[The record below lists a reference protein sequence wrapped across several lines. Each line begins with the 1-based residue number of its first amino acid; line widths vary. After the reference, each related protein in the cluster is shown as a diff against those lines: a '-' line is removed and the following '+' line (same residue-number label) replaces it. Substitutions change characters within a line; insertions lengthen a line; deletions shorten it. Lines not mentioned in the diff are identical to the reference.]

1 MEAVDGTAWPGAVQL
16 VAAGHGGPVAGQAGP
31 CPGLQRQSQVQPGAL
46 EVLHEAVH
54 HGLGVVRGR
63 SYPQLLLAAGHS
75 GVVDGLD
82 VVAVL
87 LQEDLGQVGAEDGV
101 AHVDWDDVRR
111 SLLHSNSRSKQRP
124 PEVLHVELVLS
135 SELPEQKCCYLPR
148 LSAL

>member
-1 MEAVDGTAWPGAVQL
+1 MEVVDGTTRPGAVQL
-16 VAAGHGGPVAGQAGP
+16 VAAGHCGPVAGQTGP
-31 CPGLQRQSQVQPGAL
+31 GPGLQRQPQVQPGTL
-46 EVLHEAVH
+46 QVLHEAVH

-63 SYPQLLLAAGHS
+63 SYPQLLLAPRHG

-101 AHVDWDDVRR
+101 AHVDWDDVRG
-111 SLLHSNSRSKQRP
+111 SLLHADPRSKQRP

-135 SELPEQKCCYLPR
+135 SELPEQKCCYLPQ